1 MKKIETL
8 VKQYDK
14 AIEHALSIVEDIK
27 ERIVFNDFAD
37 EEPNITVSQDGVVV
51 EWKEK
56 VLSMDDVIMII
67 KGRGYIEPNDFEIY
81 GY

>member
-37 EEPNITVSQDGVVV
+37 EEPNITVSQDGVVA
-51 EWKEK
+51 EWKDK
-56 VLSMDDVIMII
+56 VLSMNDVIMII